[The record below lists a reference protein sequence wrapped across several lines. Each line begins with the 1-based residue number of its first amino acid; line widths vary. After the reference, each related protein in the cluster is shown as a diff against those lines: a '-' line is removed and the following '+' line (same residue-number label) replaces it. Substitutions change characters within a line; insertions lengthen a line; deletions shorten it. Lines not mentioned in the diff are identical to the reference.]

1 MEKIRTVIIG
11 AGAIG
16 LAIANELSKEDPN
29 LVVVEKENSFG
40 LHTSSRNSEV
50 IHTGHY
56 YLPGSLKA
64 KLCVEGNQL
73 LYKYLEEHSIP
84 HRKTGKIIVAND
96 EEEIRV
102 LGQYKYWGEHNGCT
116 GIRMLEKNEVKNLE
130 PTVSCIKALFIPT
143 TGIFD
148 THQYMKSLST
158 SIEDNDAFI
167 VYGMEVVSIQK
178 ENGHYQLGFANGEYY
193 QCDYVINSAGLWS
206 DQIAELAGMDIE
218 NLGLK
223 QHWCKGEY
231 YKTTKLKGIRHL
243 VYPIADP
250 KGIFLGIHLTLN
262 LAGEVR
268 FGPNAFY
275 VNSIDYKFQEEYFE
289 EFYKA
294 VNRYIEIERDNL
306 IPDDTGIRPK
316 LQGPNDGFKD
326 FYIQEETKNGFPSF
340 VNLIGM
346 ESPGLT
352 ASPAIAKYVKNLLQP
367 SQPSKLSKQEK

>member
-1 MEKIRTVIIG
+1 MEKIRTVVIG

-16 LAIANELSKEDPN
+16 LAIANELSKQDPD

-40 LHTSSRNSEV
+40 MHTSSRNSEV

-56 YLPGSLKA
+56 YPPGSLKA

-73 LYKYLEEHSIP
+73 LYRYLEENSIP
-84 HRKTGKIIVAND
+84 HKNTGKIIVAND
-96 EEEIRV
+96 DEEISE
-102 LGQYKYWGEHNGCT
+102 LEKYKYWGELNGCL
-116 GIRMLEKNEVKNLE
+116 GIRMLDKNAVRDLE
-130 PTVSCIKALFIPT
+130 PTIYCKKALFVPT

-148 THQYMKSLST
+148 THQYMKSLASN
-158 SIEDNDAFI
+158 IEDNDAFI

-231 YKTTKLKGIRHL
+231 YKTTKIKGIEHL

-294 VNRYIEIERDNL
+294 VNRYMGIDRANL
-306 IPDDTGIRPK
+306 LPDDTGIRPK

-326 FYIQEETKNGFPSF
+326 FYIQEETKNGLPGF

-352 ASPAIAKYVKNLLQP
+352 ASPAIAKYVKDLLSQP
-367 SQPSKLSKQEK
+367 SQPF

>member
-1 MEKIRTVIIG
+1 MEKVKTVIIG

-16 LAIANELSKEDPN
+16 LAIANELSMQNPD

-50 IHTGHY
+50 IHAGHY
-56 YLPGSLKA
+56 YPPGSLKA

-73 LYKYLEEHSIP
+73 LYKYLEEKSIP
-84 HRKTGKIIVAND
+84 HKNTGKIIVAND
-96 EEEIRV
+96 DEEIKV
-102 LGQYKYWGEHNGCT
+102 LEQYKNWGEHNGCT
-116 GIRMLEKNEVKNLE
+116 GIRMLDKNEVKNLE
-130 PTVSCIKALFIPT
+130 PTVSFKKAIFIPT
-143 TGIFD
+143 TGILD
-148 THQYMKSLST
+148 THQYMKSLVA

-167 VYGMEVVSIQK
+167 VYGMEVVSIRK
-178 ENGHYQLGFANGEYY
+178 ENEHYTLGFANEDTF
-193 QCDYVINSAGLWS
+193 QCNYVINSAGLWS
-206 DQIAELAGMDIE
+206 DQIAAMAGMDIV

-231 YKTTKLKGIRHL
+231 YKTTKIKGIRHL

-250 KGIFLGIHLTLN
+250 KGIFLGIHLTIN
-262 LAGEVR
+262 LAGDVR

-275 VNSIDYKFQEEYFE
+275 VDNIDYKFQEEYFE

-294 VNRYIEIERDNL
+294 VNRYIEIDKDNL

-326 FYIQEETKNGFPSF
+326 FYIQEETKNGLPGF

-367 SQPSKLSKQEK
+367 SQPSQPSQPF

>member
-56 YLPGSLKA
+56 YPPGSLKA

-158 SIEDNDAFI
+158 SIEENDAFI